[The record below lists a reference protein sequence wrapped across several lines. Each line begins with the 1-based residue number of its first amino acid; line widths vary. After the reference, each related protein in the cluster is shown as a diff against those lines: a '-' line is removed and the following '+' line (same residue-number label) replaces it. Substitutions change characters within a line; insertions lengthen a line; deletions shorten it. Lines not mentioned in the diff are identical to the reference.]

1 MAKVLTGRAAV
12 DYVLT
17 RLRDAGV
24 YDGNIDGALGAKGQA
39 GLDLLI
45 AQASAGHEDAA
56 LPDQV
61 PINGLDPA
69 LCWGARVSRVFR
81 DRVRWT
87 AAELGMPTLTG
98 ADDLMACMAWESNNT
113 FSPSI
118 RNMAGSGATGLIQ
131 FMPATALAFFHSVDE
146 IKAMS
151 AAEKAAK
158 GRQATDRL
166 AALTAEDQ
174 LNYVYKYFRPFKGR
188 LRNLGDVY
196 MAILWPAGVGQPDS
210 FVLWDKETRPT
221 TYRQNAGLDVNKDG
235 RITRAE
241 AIQKVTERRVL
252 GFSAGNYWRGA

>member
-1 MAKVLTGRAAV
+1 MTRILTGRAAV

-45 AQASAGHEDAA
+45 AQASAGNEDAA

-69 LCWGARVSRVFR
+69 MCWGARVSRTFR
-81 DRVRWT
+81 DRVRWI
-87 AAELGMPTLTG
+87 AAELDMPTLTG

-113 FSPSI
+113 FSPSV

-131 FMPATALAFFHSVDE
+131 FMPSTALAFFHSAAE
-146 IKAMS
+146 IKAMN

-210 FVLWDKETRPT
+210 FVLWDKATRPVH
-221 TYRQNAGLDVNKDG
+221 YRQNAGLDVDKNG
-235 RITRAE
+235 TITRAE
-241 AIQKVTERRVL
+241 AVAKVNARRAD
-252 GFSAGNYWRGA
+252 GFRPGNFHPG

>member
-1 MAKVLTGRAAV
+1 MTRILTGRAAV
-12 DYVLT
+12 DHVLS

-24 YDGNIDGALGAKGQA
+24 YDGAIDGALGPKGQA
-39 GLDLLI
+39 GLELLI
-45 AQASAGHEDAA
+45 AQAAAGSEDATV
-56 LPDQV
+56 PDPT

-69 LCWGARVSRVFR
+69 LCWGARVSRTFR
-81 DRVRWT
+81 DRVRWI
-87 AAELGMPTLTG
+87 ADELGMPKLTG

-113 FSPSI
+113 FSPSV

-131 FMPATALAFFHSVDE
+131 FMPSTALAFFHSAAE
-146 IKAMS
+146 INAMS
-151 AAEKAAK
+151 PSEKAAN
-158 GRQATDRL
+158 GRAATDRL

-174 LNYVYKYFRPFKGR
+174 LVYVYKYFRPFKGR

-210 FVLWDKETRPT
+210 FVLWDKATRPT

-241 AIQKVTERRVL
+241 AVQKVTERRVL